1 MYSDHAGLE
10 LLSAEECIGL
20 LRTRSVGRIGLSAS
34 SLPFVVPVR
43 YVVDEDRIL
52 MRTGRDTRMAAATSD
67 AVVAF
72 EVDEFDHDMD
82 GGWSVMVQ
90 GLAREVTGTPT
101 VDPAAEA
108 VLSSWVGPAPARCFS
123 IPIEIV
129 SGARLHPLSPHPPA
143 PRHGA
148 AGIDG

>member
-10 LLSAEECIGL
+10 LLSAEECLDL

-52 MRTGRDTRMAAATSD
+52 MRAGRDTRMAAATND

-72 EVDEFDHDMD
+72 EVDEFDQDLD
-82 GGWSVMVQ
+82 AGWSVMVQ
-90 GLAREVTGTPT
+90 GLAREVTATT
-101 VDPAAEA
+101 LVDPAAEA
-108 VLSSWVGPAPARCFS
+108 VLSSWVGSAPARCFS

-129 SGARLHPLSPHPPA
+129 SGARLHPVAHRS
-143 PRHGA
+143 GA
-148 AGIDG
+148 LRIDG

>member
-10 LLSAEECIGL
+10 LLSAEECLDL

-52 MRTGRDTRMAAATSD
+52 MRAGRDTRMAAATND

-72 EVDEFDHDMD
+72 EVDEFDQDLD
-82 GGWSVMVQ
+82 AGWSVMVQ
-90 GLAREVTGTPT
+90 GLAREVTATT
-101 VDPAAEA
+101 LVDPAAEA
-108 VLSSWVGPAPARCFS
+108 VLSSWVMSMTRVCSA
-123 IPIEIV
+123 
-129 SGARLHPLSPHPPA
+129 PLSA
-143 PRHGA
+143 TSDRGLVFALGRLRPRS
-148 AGIDG
+148 

>member
-10 LLSAEECIGL
+10 LLSAQECIDL
-20 LRTRSVGRIGLSAS
+20 LRTRTVGRIGLSAS

-43 YVVDEDRIL
+43 YVVDDHRIL
-52 MRTGRDTRMAAATSD
+52 MRAGRDTRMAAATSD

-82 GGWSVMVQ
+82 AGWSVMVQ
-90 GLAREVTGTPT
+90 GLAREVTATAL

-108 VLSSWVGPAPARCFS
+108 VLSSWVGPAPAQCFS

-129 SGARLHPLSPHPPA
+129 SGARLHPLT
-143 PRHGA
+143 
-148 AGIDG
+148 